1 MSDHQLSLPDDVYQN
16 LLTAAVME
24 GITPVDWIAA
34 HVPHRPAVSTQQQS
48 LYDVLADV
56 AGSIGADE
64 EPSQQ
69 DIKTVVGQAIAAKL
83 AKQGL
88 DVASGAQTE
97 RRGLDEALGA
107 INSQEEPRP
116 SYDRTA
122 FGEAIAA
129 KLANS

>member
-1 MSDHQLSLPDDVYQN
+1 MSGHQLSLPEDVYQD

-64 EPSQQ
+64 EHSQQ

-83 AKQGL
+83 AKQGI
-88 DVASGAQTE
+88 DH
-97 RRGLDEALGA
+97 
-107 INSQEEPRP
+107 P
-116 SYDRTA
+116 
-122 FGEAIAA
+122 
-129 KLANS
+129 